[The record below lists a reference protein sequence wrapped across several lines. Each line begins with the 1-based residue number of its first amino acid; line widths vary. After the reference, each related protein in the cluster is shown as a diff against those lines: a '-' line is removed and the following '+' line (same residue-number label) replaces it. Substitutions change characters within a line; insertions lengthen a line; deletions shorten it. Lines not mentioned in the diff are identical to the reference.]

1 MFTENPRYRWF
12 GDNDRHFRRTIADAI
27 EVLFSIPT
35 FTAQSHATVRVAPL
49 CLPSKKTVGLVNV
62 EFDGPLPE
70 ITSVVAMPTCAH
82 FRGVQASSQQQKC
95 YDIFRLD
102 QATIDA
108 THRVR
113 LADGT
118 CLCAVELLPAQL
130 PLEPSELDWRIV
142 WLAIAFLGA
151 EKKCCPSL
159 SWTVRQFCLGCQ
171 EHRST
176 NGLRSGLRNS
186 IKLRNGKTATSAAL
200 PRRPIEFRRTTS
212 DSHPSRRCT
221 SPATASNG
229 TPTAVTAGNSTNIRE
244 PGRRIA
250 CPRMTISH
258 SGRALLALRYCC
270 AGRKVSFLIRK
281 QLAFSHISDG
291 PVW

>member
-1 MFTENPRYRWF
+1 MRPMFTENPRYRWF

-159 SWTVRQFCLGCQ
+159 SWTCDSSAWVA
-171 EHRST
+171 
-176 NGLRSGLRNS
+176 RN
-186 IKLRNGKTATSAAL
+186 IDPRTVYEVGYATRRNCGTEKPQL
-200 PRRPIEFRRTTS
+200 PQ
-212 DSHPSRRCT
+212 RC
-221 SPATASNG
+221 
-229 TPTAVTAGNSTNIRE
+229 R
-244 PGRRIA
+244 
-250 CPRMTISH
+250 
-258 SGRALLALRYCC
+258 SGRANFGAQQATHTR
-270 AGRKVSFLIRK
+270 AGAAPRQPRRQTERRRQLQLEIRRISESQGAVS
-281 QLAFSHISDG
+281 
-291 PVW
+291 PVPG